1 MLPLEF
7 GFSCDKNDMIVNF
20 PELWPNSSNAKKYSG
35 ICKKKLTF
43 LQLQIRKLKS
53 SFDILTCPSLIFVNL
68 YDISGLFSLIFIRS
82 YFF

>member
-35 ICKKKLTF
+35 ICKKKLT
-43 LQLQIRKLKS
+43 QPQTKAKKLN
-53 SFDILTCPSLIFVNL
+53 T
-68 YDISGLFSLIFIRS
+68 
-82 YFF
+82 